1 MSPCREQALAF
12 DCRGE
17 TLVGVLATPEAGQV
31 AHVALLI
38 VVGGPQYR
46 VGAHRQFVAL
56 ARQAAAAGFAA
67 LRFDCR
73 GMGDSTG
80 HHPGFE
86 DLDDDIAAAI
96 DSLQQH
102 QPSVRKVL
110 LWGLCDGASAAA
122 LYLARR
128 GDPRVAGLALLNP
141 WVRHETTQA
150 RAKLTHWYGR
160 RLLQPAFWHKL
171 LRGGV
176 GLHALQGLVQNARL
190 GLSRTAAPADD
201 FRALMLLGLQADR
214 AREAL
219 QVHLAEHDAT
229 AQEFDTLLASAPAWR
244 AWRDR
249 SPGQVRRLAGADHTL
264 TNPVSQASL
273 AEDVLQQLRALA
285 AT

>member
-1 MSPCREQALAF
+1 MSRCREQALAF
-12 DCRGE
+12 DCQDE
-17 TLVGVLATPEAGQV
+17 TLVGVLATPEARPV
-31 AHVALLI
+31 APVALLI

-56 ARQAAAAGFAA
+56 ARQSAAAGFAA
-67 LRFDCR
+67 MRFDCR

-86 DLDDDIAAAI
+86 DLDDDISAAI

-102 QPSVRKVL
+102 QPGVRQVL

-128 GDPRVAGLALLNP
+128 ADPRVAGLALLNP

-150 RAKLTHWYGR
+150 RAQLTHWYGR

-176 GLHALQGLVQNARL
+176 GLGALTGLVNNARVGL
-190 GLSRTAAPADD
+190 GRPTTPAGD
-201 FRALMLLGLQADR
+201 FRALMLDGLQAGR
-214 AREAL
+214 TREAV
-219 QVHLAEHDAT
+219 QIHLAEHDPT
-229 AQEFDTLLASAPAWR
+229 AQEFDTLLSSASAWR
-244 AWRDR
+244 AWQDS
-249 SPGQVRRLAGADHTL
+249 SPRQVRRLHGADHTL
-264 TNPVSQASL
+264 TDPASQASL
-273 AEDVLQQLRALA
+273 AEDVVQQLRALSA
-285 AT
+285 A